1 MWSLRVYL
9 CCMKSATPTPAPAT
23 ERDPQ
28 LFATVEE
35 AIEMIRAGG
44 MLIVV
49 DDEDRENEGDFLMAA
64 EKVTPE
70 AVNFMVVHGRGLL
83 CLPTDGARL
92 DELGIPMMTK
102 ANTAQFGTPMAE
114 AIDARE
120 GISTGISAFDRALT
134 IQKFCDPNAKPD
146 DFVRPGHVF
155 PLRAAPGGVLR
166 RAGHTEAAVDLARLA
181 GLFPAGVICEILNED
196 GSMARMPQLIEV
208 ARKHGLKILTIADLI
223 AYRRQHEKLIQRA
236 APPVF
241 LPTRYGNFTVY
252 TYESEVDPNPYLALV
267 MGKVDDGEPV
277 LVRMHSSCLT
287 GDLLGSLRCDCGSQL
302 ELALRKISEAG
313 RGVLVYILQE
323 GRGIG
328 IVNKLRAYHLQE
340 HGLDTVEANQAL
352 GFKPDLREYG
362 LGAQVLVDLGV
373 RKIRLMTNNPKKIA
387 GLEGYGL
394 EIVEHVPLVST
405 PTPYNIRY
413 LRTKAEKLGHLLPPS
428 ALMGE
433 EKPPQP

>member
-1 MWSLRVYL
+1 MTAR
-9 CCMKSATPTPAPAT
+9 TGTGDT
-23 ERDPQ
+23 TQERDPQ
-28 LFATVEE
+28 VFATVEE
-35 AIEMIRAGG
+35 AIEIIRNGG

-102 ANTAQFGTPMAE
+102 AITAQFGTPMAE

-134 IQKFCDPNAKPD
+134 IRKFCDPTAKPD

-196 GSMARMPQLIEV
+196 GSMARLPQLIEV

-223 AYRRQHEKLIQRA
+223 AYRRQHEKLIRRA
-236 APPVF
+236 APPVS
-241 LPTRYGNFTVY
+241 LPTKYGHFTVY
-252 TYESEVDPNPYLALV
+252 AYESEVDPNPYLALV

-277 LVRMHSSCLT
+277 LVRMHSSCIT

-302 ELALRKISEAG
+302 ELALRAIANEG

-352 GFKPDLREYG
+352 GFKPDLRDYG

-373 RKIRLMTNNPKKIA
+373 RKIRLLTNNPKKIA

-394 EIVEHVPLVST
+394 EIVEHVPLVAT
-405 PTPYNIRY
+405 PNPHNIRY
-413 LRTKAEKLGHLLPPS
+413 LRTKAEKLGHLLPLS
-428 ALMGE
+428 VLQESRE
-433 EKPPQP
+433 ED

>member
-1 MWSLRVYL
+1 
-9 CCMKSATPTPAPAT
+9 MKPETT

-28 LFATVEE
+28 VFATVEE
-35 AIEMIRAGG
+35 AVEVIRAGG

-196 GSMARMPQLIEV
+196 GSMARLPQLIEI

-223 AYRRQHEKLIQRA
+223 AYRRQHEKLIRRA

-241 LPTRYGNFTVY
+241 LPTRYGEFTVY

-302 ELALRKISEAG
+302 ELALRKIAEAG

-394 EIVEHVPLVST
+394 EIVEHVPLVSP

-413 LRTKAEKLGHLLPPS
+413 LRTKAEKLGHLLPLN
-428 ALMGE
+428 ALTSE
-433 EKPPQP
+433 EQSPPHS

>member
-1 MWSLRVYL
+1 
-9 CCMKSATPTPAPAT
+9 
-23 ERDPQ
+23 
-28 LFATVEE
+28 
-35 AIEMIRAGG
+35 
-44 MLIVV
+44 
-49 DDEDRENEGDFLMAA
+49 
-64 EKVTPE
+64 
-70 AVNFMVVHGRGLL
+70 
-83 CLPTDGARL
+83 
-92 DELGIPMMTK
+92 
-102 ANTAQFGTPMAE
+102 
-114 AIDARE
+114 
-120 GISTGISAFDRALT
+120 
-134 IQKFCDPNAKPD
+134 
-146 DFVRPGHVF
+146 
-155 PLRAAPGGVLR
+155 
-166 RAGHTEAAVDLARLA
+166 
-181 GLFPAGVICEILNED
+181 
-196 GSMARMPQLIEV
+196 MARMPQLIEV

-302 ELALRKISEAG
+302 ELALRKIGEEG

-428 ALMGE
+428 ALTGE
-433 EKPPQP
+433 EKPPRP

>member
-1 MWSLRVYL
+1 MQA
-9 CCMKSATPTPAPAT
+9 ATPVPT

-28 LFATVEE
+28 VFATVEE
-35 AIEMIRAGG
+35 AIEIIRAGG

-92 DELGIPMMTK
+92 DELGIPMMSK

-134 IQKFCDPNAKPD
+134 IQKFCDPNTKPD

-196 GSMARMPQLIEV
+196 GSMARMPQLVEV

-223 AYRRQHEKLIQRA
+223 AYRRQHEKLIRRA

-252 TYESEVDPNPYLALV
+252 TYESDVDSDPYLALV

-277 LVRMHSSCLT
+277 LVRMHSSCVT

-302 ELALRKISEAG
+302 DLALRKIADEG

-352 GFKPDLREYG
+352 GFKPDLRDYG
-362 LGAQVLVDLGV
+362 LGAQILVDLGV

-413 LRTKAEKLGHLLPPS
+413 LRTKAEKLGHLLPQG
-428 ALMGE
+428 ALDGE
-433 EKPPQP
+433 TRRPEDEA

>member
-1 MWSLRVYL
+1 
-9 CCMKSATPTPAPAT
+9 MKSATPTPAPAT

-35 AIEMIRAGG
+35 AIEIIRAGG

-302 ELALRKISEAG
+302 ELALRKISEEG

-433 EKPPQP
+433 EKPPRP

>member
-1 MWSLRVYL
+1 MQ
-9 CCMKSATPTPAPAT
+9 SATSAT
-23 ERDPQ
+23 VERDPQ
-28 LFATVEE
+28 LFASVEE
-35 AIEMIRAGG
+35 AIAIIRAGG

-92 DELGIPMMTK
+92 DELGIPMMSK
-102 ANTAQFGTPMAE
+102 VNTAQFGTPMAE

-120 GISTGISAFDRALT
+120 GVSTGISAFDRALT
-134 IQKFCDPNAKPD
+134 IQKFCDPRAKPD

-196 GSMARMPQLIEV
+196 GSMARLPQLIDV

-223 AYRRQHEKLIQRA
+223 AYRRQHEKLIHRA

-252 TYESEVDPNPYLALV
+252 VYESDVEAEPYLALV

-277 LVRMHSSCLT
+277 LVRMHSSCIT
-287 GDLLGSLRCDCGSQL
+287 GDLLGSLRCDCGAQL
-302 ELALRKISEAG
+302 DLALRKIGETG

-328 IVNKLRAYHLQE
+328 IVNKMRAYHLQE

-352 GFKPDLREYG
+352 GFKPDLRDYG

-413 LRTKAEKLGHLLPPS
+413 LRTKAEKLGHLLP
-428 ALMGE
+428 MGVLSDAPE
-433 EKPPQP
+433 EAPTERSG

>member
-1 MWSLRVYL
+1 MQA
-9 CCMKSATPTPAPAT
+9 ATPTVA

-28 LFATVEE
+28 IFSTVEE
-35 AIEMIRAGG
+35 AIEIIRAGG
-44 MLIVV
+44 ILIVV

-64 EKVTPE
+64 QKVTPE

-92 DELGIPMMTK
+92 DALGIPMMSK

-120 GISTGISAFDRALT
+120 GVSTGISAFDRALT
-134 IQKFCDPNAKPD
+134 IQKFCDPNTKPD

-196 GSMARMPQLIEV
+196 GSMARMPQLIQI
-208 ARKHGLKILTIADLI
+208 ARKHNLKILTIADLI
-223 AYRRQHEKLIQRA
+223 AYRRQHEKLIHRA

-241 LPTRYGNFTVY
+241 LPTRYGDFTVY
-252 TYESEVDPNPYLALV
+252 TYETDVDPDPYLALV
-267 MGKVDDGEPV
+267 MGKVDDDEPV
-277 LVRMHSSCLT
+277 LVRMHSSCIT

-302 ELALRKISEAG
+302 DLALRKIAEAG

-352 GFKPDLREYG
+352 GFKPDLRDYG
-362 LGAQVLVDLGV
+362 LGAQLLVDLGV

-394 EIVEHVPLVST
+394 EIVEHVPLVSA

-413 LRTKAEKLGHLLPPS
+413 LRTKAEKLGHLLPTG
-428 ALMGE
+428 ALNVE
-433 EKPPQP
+433 TLQPDSEA